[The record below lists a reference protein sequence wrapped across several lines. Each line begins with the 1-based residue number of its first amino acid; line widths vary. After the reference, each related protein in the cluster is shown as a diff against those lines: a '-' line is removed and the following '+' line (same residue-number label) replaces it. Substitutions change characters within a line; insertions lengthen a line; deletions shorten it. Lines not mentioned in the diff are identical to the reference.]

1 MNTNKYDVFIS
12 SKSEDY
18 PLANQIYEFLVNHGI
33 NVFFADVRL
42 KELGAAEYSEAIDNA
57 IDNARHMIV
66 VGSTRENIESKWV
79 KTEWRSFS
87 DELRAE
93 RKSGNLI
100 TVLHGISPSDL
111 PLTLRNVQSFTFDNF
126 QNDILGYL
134 GDVSTIHKVKKNNID
149 NFKSLFNN
157 KHFHLFFIAGAFI
170 SLLSTF
176 FVSNSIVSD
185 REVYNY
191 LEDSYSKE
199 KQVALNNIDGKIKII
214 AGQMDSAYHVAVRL
228 SKELEDDPITSLEEM
243 EYGTLEYNGDNK
255 AKYTIAKY
263 PLEVNETLRDY
274 VQCMNIYNDDF
285 ELLDSINAEYD
296 KIARSRFNPLL
307 YSDNDY
313 IKARL
318 EIIIGDIKFSFMI
331 VIIFMLFFMI
341 TIICLVLSTQFKRK

>member
-1 MNTNKYDVFIS
+1 M
-12 SKSEDY
+12 
-18 PLANQIYEFLVNHGI
+18 
-33 NVFFADVRL
+33 
-42 KELGAAEYSEAIDNA
+42 
-57 IDNARHMIV
+57 
-66 VGSTRENIESKWV
+66 
-79 KTEWRSFS
+79 
-87 DELRAE
+87 
-93 RKSGNLI
+93 
-100 TVLHGISPSDL
+100 
-111 PLTLRNVQSFTFDNF
+111 
-126 QNDILGYL
+126 
-134 GDVSTIHKVKKNNID
+134 
-149 NFKSLFNN
+149 
-157 KHFHLFFIAGAFI
+157 
-170 SLLSTF
+170 
-176 FVSNSIVSD
+176 SNSIVSD